1 MSNLSNALIITG
13 IGMGLVF
20 VAILLLWGLMGLMGR
35 FIKDR
40 PEAAETEE
48 APETTPAV
56 VQPEPTAVRAALT
69 AAAKAKAASAAVA
82 VAMAL
87 TAAKKIGSQRPDTSV
102 TGWQAAL
109 RANRL
114 NQRSGIFSR
123 K

>member
-1 MSNLSNALIITG
+1 MSNLTNALIITG

-20 VAILLLWGLMGLMGR
+20 IAILLLWGLMELMGR
-35 FIKDR
+35 YIKDK
-40 PEAAETEE
+40 PEPLEQEE
-48 APETTPAV
+48 APSMPQAAI
-56 VQPEPTAVRAALT
+56 QPEPQLVQASV
-69 AAAKAKAASAAVA
+69 AKAKAASVAVA

-87 TAAKKIGSQRPDTSV
+87 STAKKIGSQRPDTSV

-114 NQRSGIFSR
+114 NQRSGMFFR